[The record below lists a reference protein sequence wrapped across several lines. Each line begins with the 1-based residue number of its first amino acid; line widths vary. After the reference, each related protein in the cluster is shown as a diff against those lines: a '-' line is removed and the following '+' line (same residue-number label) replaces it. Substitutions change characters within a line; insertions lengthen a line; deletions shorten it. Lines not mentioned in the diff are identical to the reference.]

1 MDLNKEEYE
10 RLDQLIR
17 LKATGSP
24 QELADKFNRS
34 KRTMQRI
41 IEEMKKVGCPIYYNR
56 YRRSYCYEYP
66 GKLIIKFETLNDD
79 ELNKIKGGIFKEISS
94 MPNSGIE
101 VFYICSEKQ
110 INCFSG
116 YPTPNIKV
124 GLKFFYNETKK
135 IKIKL

>member
-1 MDLNKEEYE
+1 MDLSKEEYK

-24 QELADKFNRS
+24 QELAEKFNRS

-66 GKLIIKFETLNDD
+66 GKLIIKFETLDD
-79 ELNKIKGGIFKEISS
+79 NELYKIKGGFFKENSS

-101 VFYICSEKQ
+101 RFYIYTENQ
-110 INCFSG
+110 MNWFSG
-116 YPTPNIKV
+116 CPTPNIKV
-124 GLKFFYNETKK
+124 GYKFLLKWKR
-135 IKIKL
+135 